1 MMLIMQ
7 TSLWVV
13 LLFLLVLLQD
23 LVINHLYLQEEPPI
37 VSAAGTITS
46 ISIGNTGS
54 GYRSGI
60 QTVNVGVGTSSTG
73 TANIEFIG
81 TAAISGGHIVS
92 VAITNPGTGYTTT
105 NPPYVVFDAPLN
117 YDNIPLSYSSD
128 SPGTGGAQAKI
139 DVVVGQGSSVIEFSI
154 SNTGYGYGVNQILTL
169 PIGGATGIPTTSS
182 SDFEEF
188 KITIQETDGDI
199 FTAWSVGQL
208 QVLDDFSNLFNGVR
222 KTFPLT
228 LNGNAFSI
236 QSLPGSLVK
245 VQDTLLIFVN
255 DILQVPGESYFFEGG
270 SNITF
275 EEVS

>member
-13 LLFLLVLLQD
+13 LSVGSSAGFGYQPL
-23 LVINHLYLQEEPPI
+23 
-37 VSAAGTITS
+37 VSAGGTGFCSGTITS

-81 TAAISGGHIVS
+81 TDAISGGHIVS
-92 VAITNPGTGYTTT
+92 VAITNPGAGTTT

-169 PIGGATGIPTTSS
+169 PTGGATGIPTTSS
-182 SDFEEF
+182 SNFEEF

-199 FTAWSVGQL
+199 FTGWSIGQL
-208 QVLDDFSNLFNGVR
+208 QVLDNFSNLFNGFR

-228 LNGNAFSI
+228 LDGNSFSI
-236 QSLPGSLVK
+236 QALPGSLVK
-245 VQDTLLIFVN
+245 FKTLCLFLLMIF
-255 DILQVPGESYFFEGG
+255 YKFR
-270 SNITF
+270 
-275 EEVS
+275 